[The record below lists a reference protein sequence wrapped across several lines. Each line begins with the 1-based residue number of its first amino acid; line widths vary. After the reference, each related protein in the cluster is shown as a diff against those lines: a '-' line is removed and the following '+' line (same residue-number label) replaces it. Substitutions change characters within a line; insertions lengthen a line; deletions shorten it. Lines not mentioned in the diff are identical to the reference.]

1 MLINWFYREQMIRI
15 SVFSLEM
22 SSMKMFPFQKTGLT
36 LHLHSI
42 LPGQIMDS
50 LIRNGA
56 GMISEDRFRCG

>member
-1 MLINWFYREQMIRI
+1 MIRI